1 MADRY
6 YLLSKDTGGGPSLI
20 GELRRLRRGD
30 YQFRYMLRGDRFPEW
45 YLQIPGLRDIHQLY
59 GSREA
64 RRFILHRVVP
74 EEESWA
80 ADVLMQQHAIKGYDE
95 WDMLEALIVQHAQY
109 ENESDPLPLCDSNQI
124 FYFYREIPEDA
135 NRYD

>member
-6 YLLSKDTGGGPSLI
+6 YLLSKDTGDGPSLI

-30 YQFRYMLRGDRFPEW
+30 YQFRYMIRGDRFPEW

-59 GSREA
+59 GSRESKMC
-64 RRFILHRVVP
+64 ILHRVVP

-80 ADVLMQQHAIKGYDE
+80 ADVMMKQHAFHAYDE
-95 WDMLEALIVQHAQY
+95 WDMLEALIVQHGRY
-109 ENESDPLPLCDSNQI
+109 ENDPLPLCDSHKI
-124 FYFYREIPEDA
+124 FYFYKEIPDDA